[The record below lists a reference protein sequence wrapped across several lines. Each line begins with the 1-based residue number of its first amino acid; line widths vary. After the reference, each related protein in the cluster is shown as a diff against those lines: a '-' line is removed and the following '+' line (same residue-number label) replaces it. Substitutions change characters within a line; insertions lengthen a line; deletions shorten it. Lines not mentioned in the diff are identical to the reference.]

1 MILNLLLFSSLLAY
15 GNIFHLY
22 LNGKKQTSVRRYKD
36 DPFNMNSITLLYKYH
51 KNDQLKVTSDTT
63 CSSCE
68 VTWTL
73 WALGLAMKTHVTFM
87 LGRTTNYGESPN
99 GVDFDSV
106 ILDEGNGWDSKT
118 LTYIVQVAGIYSLS
132 INSGCLENTDT
143 DLLLS
148 VNGNLKTY
156 AYCDNNN
163 HADESVSAN
172 HHLMMPLNQ
181 GDALTLEAKK
191 YVGPFG
197 GYSDVTLQTSFSGFL
212 YNPYHGCS
220 IAWSVTR
227 TRELVDSPLNP
238 IDFDVILVNE
248 GNAWKSSINKAECTK
263 TGTYVVYI
271 NAEQNEAV
279 PVGVSSHRNQEEA
292 KIYLTLSKS

>member
-1 MILNLLLFSSLLAY
+1 M
-15 GNIFHLY
+15 
-22 LNGKKQTSVRRYKD
+22 
-36 DPFNMNSITLLYKYH
+36 
-51 KNDQLKVTSDTT
+51 
-63 CSSCE
+63 
-68 VTWTL
+68 
-73 WALGLAMKTHVTFM
+73 TFM
-87 LGRTTNYGESPN
+87 LGHTTNYGESPD

-118 LTYIVQVAGIYSLS
+118 LTYIVQVTGIYSLS
-132 INSGCLENTDT
+132 INSGCLQNTDT

-148 VNGNLKTY
+148 VNGNRKTY

-172 HHLMMPLNQ
+172 HHLMMPFNQ

-191 YVGPFG
+191 YMGPFG

-212 YNPYHGCS
+212 YDPYHGCS
-220 IAWSVTR
+220 IAWSVAR
-227 TRELVDSPLNP
+227 TNTLKKADSPLNP
-238 IDFDVILVNE
+238 IDFDAILVNK

-271 NAEQNEAV
+271 NAEQNVAD
-279 PVGVSSHRNQEEA
+279 PVGVRSHRNLVES
-292 KIYLTLSKS
+292 KIFD